1 MAEDCG
7 LNGLSNHEL
16 LKHRF
21 TEGITSQT
29 KKKMWARVSD
39 LYNVKASKTR
49 SADKLEKKWLNLVA
63 KLHIIYTDYVRD
75 RALTE
80 AIMNVIGIES
90 PSIAGAAGVALDSS
104 FSQLESLSAVAIPSH
119 AQYLEVVAGP
129 SQTTHSDE
137 KTRES
142 SMQPKPT
149 KCSQEELEAQSA
161 LHALEKAF
169 STPTRQKYRHFKASE
184 TCTAQTSPNTSTGT
198 VQPKRHKH
206 NPRLRHGQIISP
218 RRPNRVFT
226 RRIAVALGI
235 DPRNDAESVLT
246 TRTFAD
252 LSKKGTDPGPD
263 PKDARLKELKTQ
275 VNDLESNYSY
285 LQQEYQR
292 LSKTVQYDE
301 AQLQAAVL
309 KRTNVLCK
317 RTKIG
322 SRYRNFVAA
331 KDWYFTDLATILEGL
346 DIVPASCK
354 DGPPDPVI
362 GLPQS

>member
-1 MAEDCG
+1 
-7 LNGLSNHEL
+7 
-16 LKHRF
+16 
-21 TEGITSQT
+21 
-29 KKKMWARVSD
+29 MWARVSD

-63 KLHIIYTDYVRD
+63 KLHIIYTDY
-75 RALTE
+75 
-80 AIMNVIGIES
+80 
-90 PSIAGAAGVALDSS
+90 
-104 FSQLESLSAVAIPSH
+104 
-119 AQYLEVVAGP
+119 
-129 SQTTHSDE
+129 THSDE

-142 SMQPKPT
+142 SKPKPT
-149 KCSQEELEAQSA
+149 KCSQEELEAQCA

-198 VQPKRHKH
+198 VQPNRHKQ

-246 TRTFAD
+246 TR
-252 LSKKGTDPGPD
+252 TDPGPD

-322 SRYRNFVAA
+322 SRYRNCVAA